1 MDKRILDVPFT
12 SLYYF
17 SIVAA
22 EGNMTRASELL
33 YKTQPALSA
42 AMRKLEEQLGYRL
55 FDRQNNKLVL
65 TEAGKC
71 LLEYLNTSYGIME
84 DGLRAAERMAHR
96 ADGISVATS
105 MGIVRQFAEEYATLT
120 GKRIEV
126 RTCDTEEIISRMTS
140 GRADIGVN
148 FGQVQDVRLS
158 NVPLMRG
165 HYCVAISN
173 SHPLAGRKT
182 VTLKELSEYQLFCSN
197 LSGTYDKVRALFQ
210 RVRCECKLLCL
221 DEKDVLFRAAE
232 LGLGGVVCVPMI
244 NGGKAGDN
252 VSFLP
257 IADAFEEPYSM
268 LLLKRGEFYAQEAI
282 QFTNYL
288 TERYAENQRALEDT
302 LAQCGI
308 VRRRFVRTEVE

>member
-17 SIVAA
+17 SIIAT

-42 AMRKLEEQLGYRL
+42 AMRKLEEQLGFLL
-55 FDRQNNKLVL
+55 FERQNNKLVL
-65 TEAGKC
+65 TEAGQC

-84 DGLRAAERMAHR
+84 DGLRAAERMAHK
-96 ADGISVATS
+96 ADGINVATS
-105 MGIVRQFAEEYATLT
+105 MGIIRQFAEEYAALT
-120 GKRIEV
+120 GKHIEV
-126 RTCDTEEIISRMTS
+126 RTCDTEEIVSRLTS

-165 HYCVAISN
+165 HYCVAISPE
-173 SHPLAGRKT
+173 HPLAGKKT

-197 LSGTYDKVRALFQ
+197 LSGTLDKVKAMFQ

-244 NGGKAGDN
+244 NGGKMGDK
-252 VSFLP
+252 VTFLP
-257 IADAFEEPYSM
+257 IADSREEPYSM
-268 LLLKRGEFYAQEAI
+268 LLLKRGEFYSQEAI
-282 QFTNYL
+282 AFVNYL
-288 TERYAENQRALEDT
+288 TERFADNQRVLEET
-302 LAQCGI
+302 LAQRGI
-308 VRRRFVRTEVE
+308 ARRRFVRTEVK